1 MNIKDRINEYSDV
14 VLSVD
19 EAIDLILCGGEIKDV
34 RVSDTEECTLFN
46 EHAYS
51 LLRSDCELLDNK
63 YDVVTVDEYHQ
74 NKIDTWFMPDDY
86 KTLDVL
92 PYVLSLCT
100 TPIEVQRVQEEYK
113 LFKERDLDNVLRF
126 FIYLVSYLRENRIVW
141 GVGRGSSVASYILF
155 LIGVHKIDSIRYSL
169 DIKEFLK

>member
-1 MNIKDRINEYSDV
+1 
-14 VLSVD
+14 
-19 EAIDLILCGGEIKDV
+19 
-34 RVSDTEECTLFN
+34 
-46 EHAYS
+46 
-51 LLRSDCELLDNK
+51 
-63 YDVVTVDEYHQ
+63 
-74 NKIDTWFMPDDY
+74 MPDNY